1 MLDPGTV
8 LPKKTAKH
16 VFQHSLPVTFLG
28 AQMIKALP
36 EMQETRVRSLG
47 RKDPL
52 EKEMAT
58 QSSTLAWKIPWTEE
72 PCRLHAVHGVTKRRT
87 RLSDFPSSLLPSGK
101 LHQCF
106 HFPRAPSGLCFKPF
120 SALTTVWMCFSFLR
134 IYLESS
140 HFTISDSPL
149 DSLVTLLYHI

>member
-1 MLDPGTV
+1 MLVFYTVPYAYMLDPGTV

-58 QSSTLAWKIPWTEE
+58 HSSIPAWGNPMDRRAWQAT
-72 PCRLHAVHGVTKRRT
+72 VHEAAK
-87 RLSDFPSSLLPSGK
+87 S
-101 LHQCF
+101 
-106 HFPRAPSGLCFKPF
+106 
-120 SALTTVWMCFSFLR
+120 
-134 IYLESS
+134 
-140 HFTISDSPL
+140 
-149 DSLVTLLYHI
+149 